1 MQAVFILFIAAT
13 AFAAPKCAQTSV
25 TNVVKDLEQKQPLGT
40 KTLAME
46 NYKKSLLSEDVKI
59 PSQNR
64 TEAIRQRIAQI
75 NNGTVVNKTKVALE
89 QIEMIQ
95 SNIKAIESETASVNQ
110 TILDTLRRINETQA
124 AEKIE
129 LKEKL
134 EKIAKEKAIVDA
146 LNKKREEFRQ
156 KTIELLRLKTEAQKI
171 IDHEAEQ
178 MRERRRFIRDLQE
191 KKEDL
196 ERTKLAVDV
205 AKEKEQK
212 KRIEA
217 IKKADNLAEN
227 LREQDVAQEM
237 REREQKLKQDRL
249 AEQIRRKMLILQ
261 EQIKTAKIRNNE
273 EDRVRLE
280 KRLLELKRYKKAKIA
295 CAQNALRRYKL
306 KNQHKLEQMKQK
318 VLDAKLKNKLTIQ
331 KNDYMAKIKAEL
343 ADEIDDLKKQ
353 KTAFETEKTIAEKAI
368 ANDMKIQKDYLKAAN
383 NAQVRKNM
391 AYKNNRKDMKEMR
404 DSVLR
409 AEKAHHERV
418 ATAAILKKV
427 IKSTEKK
434 NALDRDANL
443 DITMKKAEVAG
454 KKELLHTIAQG
465 VKSTIQA
472 EKANVENLKNKAV
485 KSKQERHVFKTQIA
499 RDILVEAHNRQ
510 LAHLKER
517 KNEIESI
524 IRAKVADRN
533 RKAALKL
540 NKAQSKIALAGLK
553 GKLDKKY
560 ILRRQEVAL
569 KNAKALSDSIKGLIP
584 NRGEKYLK
592 LKQFKVNCGSLA
604 KKMSTPCGKK

>member
-13 AFAAPKCAQTSV
+13 AFAAPKCAQTTV

-46 NYKKSLLSEDVKI
+46 NYKKSLLTEDIRI
-59 PSQNR
+59 PAQNR
-64 TEAIRQRIAQI
+64 TEAIKQRLAQI
-75 NNGTVVNKTKVALE
+75 NNATAVNKTKEALE
-89 QIEMIQ
+89 QINMIEA
-95 SNIKAIESETASVNQ
+95 NIKAVETETASVNQ

-124 AEKIE
+124 TEKLE

-134 EKIAKEKAIVDA
+134 ARIAKEKSIVDA

-156 KTIELLRLKTEAQKI
+156 KTIELLRLKATAQKI

-178 MRERRRFIRDLQE
+178 MRERRRFMRDLE
-191 KKEDL
+191 DKKRGIEA
-196 ERTKLAVDV
+196 TKLAVDG
-205 AKEKEQK
+205 AKDKEQV
-212 KRIEA
+212 KRIAA
-217 IKKADNLAEN
+217 IKKADSLAEN

-261 EQIKTAKIRNNE
+261 EQIKTAKIKNNE
-273 EDRVRLE
+273 EARVRLE

-306 KNQHKLEQMKQK
+306 QNQHRLEQLKQK
-318 VLDAKLKNKLTIQ
+318 VFDTKLKNKLIIQ

-353 KTAFETEKTIAEKAI
+353 KTAFETEKTIAEKKI
-368 ANDMKIQKDYLKAAN
+368 ANDMKIEKDYLKAAN
-383 NAQVRKNM
+383 NAQFRKNM
-391 AYKNNRKDMKEMR
+391 AYNNNRKDMKEMR
-404 DSVLR
+404 NTVMR

-418 ATAAILKKV
+418 ATAEILNNV
-427 IKSTEKK
+427 IRSTDKK

-443 DITMKKAEVAG
+443 DIAMAKAEVAN
-454 KKELLHTIAQG
+454 KRALLDTIAKG
-465 VKSTIQA
+465 VKSTIEA

-499 RDILVEAHNRQ
+499 RDILVEAHKRQ

-517 KNEIESI
+517 KDQIEAI
-524 IRAKVADRN
+524 IKAKVADRN

-584 NRGEKYLK
+584 NKGEKYLK